1 MLHHTSY
8 VCIPRM
14 CVYALCIDDDD
25 FSISDCRR
33 SNGAWEQCTKCWK
46 KDRNKKR
53 GQMNKW
59 EIYHQSGTLA
69 VENILQ
75 ENVCS
80 RKLLE
85 NCFGRFYRWWDASY
99 LENCKLNILRYDVWL
114 FFYCP
119 FFCVLMACVTC
130 LTSVC
135 SKAQKSIRIG
145 NCGASSALGS
155 WSFVVSLNNVTCTR
169 CNGTL

>member
-99 LENCKLNILRYDVWL
+99 LENCKLNILRYDIWL
-114 FFYCP
+114 FSC
-119 FFCVLMACVTC
+119 FFIVLF
-130 LTSVC
+130 SVC
-135 SKAQKSIRIG
+135 WWHAWLVLPRCARKLKRAF
-145 NCGASSALGS
+145 ASEI
-155 WSFVVSLNNVTCTR
+155 VVRRVHWEAGRLLFR
-169 CNGTL
+169 

>member
-80 RKLLE
+80 RKIVLGGLIGGEMPVIWKIASWTFWGMTYDCFLVFLLSFFL
-85 NCFGRFYRWWDASY
+85 CVDGMRDLSY
-99 LENCKLNILRYDVWL
+99 LDVLESSKEHSHRKLW
-114 FFYCP
+114 
-119 FFCVLMACVTC
+119 CVECIGELV
-130 LTSVC
+130 VC
-135 SKAQKSIRIG
+135 
-145 NCGASSALGS
+145 C
-155 WSFVVSLNNVTCTR
+155 FVKQRHLYAM
-169 CNGTL
+169 